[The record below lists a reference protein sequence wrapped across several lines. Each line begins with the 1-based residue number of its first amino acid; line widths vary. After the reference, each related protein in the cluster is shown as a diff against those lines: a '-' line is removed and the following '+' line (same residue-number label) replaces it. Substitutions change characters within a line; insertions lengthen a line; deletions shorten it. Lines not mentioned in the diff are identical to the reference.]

1 MLKKGLNHKILSLS
15 AARYSS
21 EQPSDQ
27 YSHKSTKPSSS
38 ADLQSKAQASM
49 PVAETSQSVESRMDA
64 WRALKETQWAVPES
78 ELKLK
83 YPTRETFD
91 AWMDKQCAK
100 SLQNKVKSD
109 AAKESANQTAAAA
122 ASVMPEEG
130 AVRGPP
136 RARPLAEAMQ
146 MPEEGAVRG
155 PPRARPLSAAVS
167 MSKGVPMSSGGFG
180 GLPDI
185 NTTPDM
191 GNWAVHRERS
201 PQDQSGLASSVEDL
215 LAAVR
220 VESADLESAL
230 KPTLNIPD
238 PTLKF
243 AVSELAACKAADQL
257 RPAVA
262 KLVSGS
268 ARCESV
274 KGSSS
279 KANAQQAANN
289 AKVAAAWAAAHPPPA
304 SPTAPAAGA
313 ASAGTG
319 NSAAGNEPVAADAP
333 AAVAPVAANAPAANA
348 PALAPLSAAQPSRR
362 PGKLA
367 PL

>member
-1 MLKKGLNHKILSLS
+1 
-15 AARYSS
+15 
-21 EQPSDQ
+21 
-27 YSHKSTKPSSS
+27 
-38 ADLQSKAQASM
+38 M
-49 PVAETSQSVESRMDA
+49 PVAETSQSVESRMGA
-64 WRALKETQWAVPES
+64 WRALKETQWLVPES

-83 YPTRETFD
+83 CPTREAFD

-100 SLQNKVKSD
+100 SIQNKVKSD

-122 ASVMPEEG
+122 ASVQMPEEG

-155 PPRARPLSAAVS
+155 PPRARPLAAAVS
-167 MSKGVPMSSGGFG
+167 MSTGVPMSSGGFG

-191 GNWAVHRERS
+191 GSWAVHRERS

-215 LAAVR
+215 LAEVR

-257 RPAVA
+257 RPAAV
-262 KLVSGS
+262 KQVSAS

-279 KANAQQAANN
+279 QANAQQAANN

-304 SPTAPAAGA
+304 SPAAPAAGA
-313 ASAGTG
+313 ASAGAAA
-319 NSAAGNEPVAADAP
+319 SAAANEPVAAGAP
-333 AAVAPVAANAPAANA
+333 AAVAPAAANAPA
-348 PALAPLSAAQPSRR
+348 PAPLSAAQPSRR